1 MQVGMV
7 GQSSLPEHPELGK
20 LMRALQSVGYFIAY
34 NIGMIIGLLPIFP
47 AFYVLYNLDNW
58 TSEETDYIITW
69 PTVAVLA
76 WPAALVLVIISMA
89 VVVLAR
95 WMLLPRIEA
104 GRYSIF
110 SSFYFRKWAVG
121 LATNSI
127 LETLNS
133 LYATVF
139 MRNWYRLMGAKVG
152 RGSEISASFAGRYD
166 LIEMGENNF
175 VGDEAIFGDEDI
187 RGGWMTLDRLKT
199 GDRCF
204 FGNSA
209 VVAAGSVIENDAL
222 IGVKSRLPDQ
232 LHVKA
237 GETWLGSPAIRL
249 PTRERIVHPAT
260 TTYEPPFLMRLWRMV
275 FEALHTSLPT
285 AVLITTAYISA
296 DIIAEPFDEDRW
308 GEVMALVMSAGIVIA
323 FLLYSFSVATKWAF
337 MGIYRP
343 VMKPMW
349 SWWAMRTEAVAVFYG
364 GLASKTLLE
373 FLRGT
378 PFLPW
383 MLRPYGT
390 KVGKGVWIN
399 TCDITEFDCTRIGD
413 HAVLNMISCPQT
425 HLYEDRIMKVGRIE
439 IGRGAT
445 IGTGSTVLYDSKIG
459 EFAQLKPL
467 TLVMKGETIPA
478 HSIWAGA
485 PAQPV
490 RVASETGKQGH
501 VPGDRIGWAAE
512 KSAATA

>member
-1 MQVGMV
+1 
-7 GQSSLPEHPELGK
+7 
-20 LMRALQSVGYFIAY
+20 
-34 NIGMIIGLLPIFP
+34 MIIGLLPIFP
-47 AFYVLYNLDNW
+47 AFYMLYNLDNW
-58 TSEETDYIITW
+58 MFGESDYTIPW
-69 PTVAVLA
+69 SWVPVLA
-76 WPAALVLVIISMA
+76 WPSALALVIVSMA

-95 WMLLPRIEA
+95 WILLPRIEA

-139 MRNWYRLMGAKVG
+139 MRNWYRLMGAKIG

-175 VGDEAIFGDEDI
+175 IGDETIFGDEDI
-187 RGGWMTLDRLKT
+187 RGGWMTLERMKT

-204 FGNSA
+204 FGNSS

-232 LHVKA
+232 LHVAA

-249 PTRERIVHPAT
+249 PTREKIIHAAIA
-260 TTYEPPFLMRLWRMV
+260 TYEPPFLMRLWRTV

-296 DIIAEPFDEDRW
+296 DIIAGPFDEQRW
-308 GEVMALVMSAGIVIA
+308 AEVIALVMSAGIVVA
-323 FLLYSFSVATKWAF
+323 FLLYSFSVLTKWAF
-337 MGIYRP
+337 MGVYRP

-349 SWWAMRTEAVAVFYG
+349 SWWALRTEAVAVFYG

-383 MLRPYGT
+383 MLRPFGT

-399 TCDITEFDCTRIGD
+399 SCDITEFDCTRIGD

-445 IGTGSTVLYDSKIG
+445 IGSGSTVLYDSRIG
-459 EFAQLKPL
+459 DFAQLKPL
-467 TLVMKGETIPA
+467 TLVMKGESIPA
-478 HSIWAGA
+478 HSVWAGA

-490 RVASETGKQGH
+490 RVASASSEQDDGPAQP
-501 VPGDRIGWAAE
+501 VCWAAE
-512 KSAATA
+512 KSAASA